1 MRVPDTLRSFQA
13 FTLWRLVGN
22 PDPSRKNL
30 KVPVHYD
37 GITNHSRAKPAPLL
51 TADQAEQWLAYNRA
65 TGVGHDR
72 AGEPGYLG
80 IGFRPSP
87 INGVVVLDLDDQLD
101 SPILPWF
108 AGAGTE
114 ISHSGKGLH
123 IFARSSHSAD
133 IGRRGQVQT
142 PIGKMELYADGQ
154 FIALGTW
161 QGGDATVDMT
171 VVFDTLLATYWPT
184 VRHRT
189 EVMAP
194 DWDEKTEVERATAV
208 ADLRS
213 ALRFY
218 DPNDRDEWVSAGQ
231 ALACLGD
238 LGRDLWIEWGRTS
251 TRFPDGS
258 TVEEWDARAFSGE
271 RSDYRAIFA
280 RAQTRGW
287 SNPARIRDMPET
299 VFTAPPQRVEGPTPA
314 ATAALHQAVER
325 VQQGAPV
332 AEATFEVARMSAGGQ
347 IPWEMVKAALPAAD
361 TAVLERAKL
370 APLTAVA
377 QAAIDN
383 EQVKVSAQ
391 VGWLRDEGIADA
403 SAVLNERALAFRM
416 NEAHPG
422 ELRRLTTSEDWIRWE
437 DGRWTPWVHEQV
449 RDLCMHE
456 VPVMLA
462 REMISLAGVGATD
475 YLKMAVKAATTATS
489 GNVASTWAYLPGV
502 LIEPGAINR
511 DPMLCGMNGG
521 RQILD
526 LRTGTLRP
534 ATREDFV
541 TRNLGPASIGR
552 RDGAALWVKFL
563 HEVFEGD
570 VQLIDW
576 VHRFVGYM
584 LTGHTDEHVF
594 LFLFGHG
601 SNGKSVFVSTIEALM
616 GEYGRSLQPTSLC
629 DDKRSAGAATADL
642 ASLDGMRLVTSP
654 EAEEGSKF
662 SESLLKG
669 MVSGDKMPVR
679 QLYGKPY
686 DMTPAFKLVLTGNH
700 KPTIRG
706 SDDGIWRRVRLVP
719 FKANFQGRED
729 TQLTRKLR
737 ETLPDILAWAIE
749 GCQQWQARGLRDVP
763 VAVQQATAEY
773 RDEMDTLGEWLTDE
787 CEHGGQE
794 DSAMLYANYRAW
806 CDRVGIKQIW
816 PAKVFGRKLGEYTRR
831 GWNIQSSRTSSAR
844 VRVGVHLKN
853 SVFLPPP
860 K

>member
-114 ISHSGKGLH
+114 VSHSGKGLH

-299 VFTAPPQRVEGPTPA
+299 VFTAPPQRLEGPTPA

-763 VAVQQATAEY
+763 VAVQQATVEY
-773 RDEMDTLGEWLTDE
+773 RDEMDTMGEWLTDQ
-787 CEHGGQE
+787 CEQGGQE
-794 DSAMLYANYRAW
+794 DAAMLYANYRSW

-816 PAKVFGRKLGEYTRR
+816 TSAVFGRKLSEYTRR
-831 GWNIQSSRTSSAR
+831 GWNIRPGKSGGLR
-844 VRVGVHLKN
+844 VRMGVHLKN